1 MTHMKRLLNFFCSAW
16 TVLLVCVSCYDDT
29 QIWDKLN
36 DHENRIKQL
45 EDLCR
50 DLNTNVS
57 ALQTLVKALQNN
69 DYITRVV
76 SVTEAGKEVGYTLEF
91 SKSASVTIYH
101 GKDGTDGKDGAD
113 GKNGTNGKTPVV
125 GVAKHTDG
133 VYYWTLD
140 GAWMRDDKGNIIPT
154 TGKDGADGKDGQDGQ
169 DGKDGTTPI
178 IGVAL
183 DPIDNAY
190 YWTLNGDW
198 LLDKDGNR
206 IPLTSRDGQ
215 NGADGKDGIT
225 PQLKIENGYWYVST
239 DNGKTWTQL
248 GKAVGEAW
256 KTWKLK

>member
-1 MTHMKRLLNFFCSAW
+1 MKR
-16 TVLLVCVSCYDDT
+16 
-29 QIWDKLN
+29 KLFP
-36 DHENRIKQL
+36 I
-45 EDLCR
+45 
-50 DLNTNVS
+50 
-57 ALQTLVKALQNN
+57 
-69 DYITRVV
+69 
-76 SVTEAGKEVGYTLEF
+76 
-91 SKSASVTIYH
+91 TIYH
-101 GKDGTDGKDGAD
+101 GQ
-113 GKNGTNGKTPVV
+113 
-125 GVAKHTDG
+125 
-133 VYYWTLD
+133 
-140 GAWMRDDKGNIIPT
+140 
-154 TGKDGADGKDGQDGQ
+154 DGADGKDGQDGQ